1 MNAPEG
7 KAKSVFL
14 NAVELA
20 TPAQRRAYLDEA
32 CGGDEA
38 LRREVEELLQHF
50 GCLGSFLESRT
61 PDLDGTVDESPPRE
75 RPGAVIGPYKLLE
88 QIGEGGFGIVFLAE
102 QTQPV
107 RRQVALKVLKPGMDT
122 RQVVARFEAE
132 RQALALMDHPGIAKV
147 IDGGETPSGRP
158 YFVMEL
164 VKGTPLTDF
173 CDQHRLSVR
182 QRLELFVDV
191 CSAVQHAHHKGIIHR
206 DLKPSNVLVSR
217 HDGTPRVKVIDFGIA
232 KAIGEPLTDKTLFT
246 GSLQMLGTPLYMSP
260 EQAGMRDLDV
270 DTRSDVYSLGVLLYE
285 FLTGTTPFD
294 RERMRAASLDEIRRM
309 IREEEPARPST
320 RLSLL
325 GPAAATASANR
336 KSDPKRLS
344 QLLRGELDWI
354 VMKCLEKDRNRRY
367 ETANGL
373 AMDVRRYLR
382 DEPVLARPPTALYR
396 FRKFARRHRMALTL
410 ATATALVVLLATV
423 LLALSNLRIG
433 REQQETM
440 RALASETQARE
451 ELQDAL
457 RRERLH
463 LYYQLIARADLE
475 WGNNNIG
482 RADRILDECPAEFRH
497 WEYHYLKGLC
507 HAELFTFRGHRA
519 SVYCVAF
526 SPDGLRL
533 ASGGQDLTVRV
544 WDLTTGREIFGLW
557 GHKEPV
563 KCVAFSPDGL
573 HLASAGGNWRTDHP
587 GELKV
592 WDLVTGR
599 ESLPLLGHQKVVNSV
614 AFSPD
619 GSKLLSGSNDGTLQ
633 LWELPAGRKIRT
645 LRHGGEVMG
654 IAFAPD
660 GKRVAAGGW
669 NGSIKIWDSV
679 NQHEPRTLSG
689 HTRRLV
695 AIALSPDGRRL
706 VSGSRDG
713 TATLWELA
721 TGRAIAVLRGHADEI
736 ESVAYSP
743 DGRAVA
749 TSSGDGTIKLWSTA
763 EGKELLTLRE
773 QGGSVYRVV
782 FSPSGRCLAAATSD
796 RTVKVWDAARGQEA
810 RLLAAPLF
818 QLGCAALALSPDG
831 KELAVGELAHTS
843 AQPPG
848 YVQVVNLTTDK
859 VTLRLGP
866 HAGGFKTVAFGPD
879 GRLIAS
885 DWDTE
890 IKIWERRTGRE
901 AHTLRGHTAA
911 VTAVAFSPTGT
922 ALASGSED
930 TTIKV
935 WDLTTGTEVRTLA
948 GHRQRITSIAFHC
961 DGRYL
966 ASGSK
971 DNTARIWDLSD
982 GRSVHVLLGPDTVN
996 AVAFRPDGR
1005 QLACGSANRTVSLWD
1020 TTTGQLIGV
1029 LPGHPQEVKGICYT
1043 PDGRRLASSTALDSV
1058 HIWDAINGQEVL
1070 TMRRQLTRGGSVVFS
1085 PDGRLLIAGDAFRPL
1100 VKIWEAA
1107 PEAARPWE
1115 DKLPAWHSLE
1125 AEGFESRH
1133 DWKTALFHLDR
1144 LIAVKPQDAGL
1155 QLRRGRCLL
1164 ALGEQDEAVAAFEG
1178 AVRLQLQDGHG
1189 LSPLWE
1195 VLEAMPGWEKDLAAL
1210 AKSLE
1215 LRKGDNGLGWFFLAM
1230 AHGPFGDKQDRRRW
1244 FDKAVASMDND
1255 ALQGEQLR
1263 RLRDEV
1269 AQMLGIPNSQ
1279 GQDTG
1284 NTKPK

>member
-1 MNAPEG
+1 MNAPES

-38 LRREVEELLQHF
+38 LRREVEDLLQHF

-61 PDLDGTVDESPPRE
+61 PDLDGTIDESPPRE

-107 RRQVALKVLKPGMDT
+107 RRQVALKVLRPGMDS

-132 RQALALMDHPGIAKV
+132 RQALARMDHPSIAKV
-147 IDGGETPSGRP
+147 IDGGETASGRP

-173 CDQHRLSVR
+173 CDQHQLSVR
-182 QRLELFVDV
+182 QRLELFVSV

-294 RERMRAASLDEIRRM
+294 REQMKAASLDEIRRM

-336 KSDPKRLS
+336 QSDPKRLS
-344 QLLRGELDWI
+344 QLLRGELDWV

-373 AMDVRRYLR
+373 AQDVRRYLR

-396 FRKFARRHRMALTL
+396 FRKFARRHRMALSM
-410 ATATALVVLLATV
+410 ATGAALVVLLAAV
-423 LLALSNLRIG
+423 LLAMSNLRIG
-433 REQQETM
+433 QEQQETM
-440 RALASETQARE
+440 RALAAETQAKE

-457 RRERLH
+457 RRERRH
-463 LYYQLIARADLE
+463 LYFQLIARADLE
-475 WGNNNIG
+475 WGNNNSG
-482 RADRILDECPAEFRH
+482 RTDRILDECPAEFRH
-497 WEYHYLKGLC
+497 WEYHYLKRLC
-507 HAELFTFRGHRA
+507 HAELFTFRGHFA
-519 SVYCVAF
+519 SVYCVTF

-533 ASGGQDLTVRV
+533 ASGSHDRTVRV
-544 WDLTTGREIFGLW
+544 WDLTTGREISMLT
-557 GHKEPV
+557 GHKELI
-563 KCVAFSPDGL
+563 KSVAFSPDGL
-573 HLASAGGNWRTDHP
+573 RLASAGGNWTTDHP

-592 WDLVTGR
+592 WDLATGR
-599 ESLPLLGHQKVVNSV
+599 EPLSLMGHQKFVGSV

-619 GSKLLSGSNDGTLQ
+619 GSTLLSGSNDGTLL
-633 LWELPAGRKIRT
+633 LWKLSARRRMRA
-645 LRHGGEVMG
+645 LRHGAEVMG
-654 IAFAPD
+654 VAFAPD
-660 GKRVAAGGW
+660 GKRVAAGAWDGT
-669 NGSIKIWDSV
+669 IKVWDLSGD
-679 NQHEPRTLSG
+679 HEPLTFAGRSG
-689 HTRRLV
+689 PVVGV
-695 AIALSPDGRRL
+695 AFSPDGRHL
-706 VSGSRDG
+706 VAGSRDG
-713 TATLWELA
+713 TATLWEVA
-721 TGRAIAVLRGHADEI
+721 TGRAIAVLRGHTDEI

-749 TSSGDGTIKLWSTA
+749 TSSADGTIKLWRA
-763 EGKELLTLRE
+763 ADGKELLTLRE
-773 QGGSVYRVV
+773 QGGAVYRVA
-782 FSPSGRCLAAATSD
+782 FSPSGRCLASATSD
-796 RTVKVWDAARGQEA
+796 RTVKVWDATRGQEA
-810 RLLAAPLF
+810 RRLASPLF
-818 QLGCAALALSPDG
+818 QLACAALAVSPDG
-831 KELAVGELAHTS
+831 KELAVAELARTS

-848 YVQVVNLTTDK
+848 HVHVVNLTTDK

-866 HAGGFKTVAFGPD
+866 HAGGFKTVAFGPE
-879 GRLIAS
+879 GRLIAA
-885 DWDTE
+885 DWDTDV
-890 IKIWERRTGRE
+890 KIWDRRTGRE
-901 AHTLRGHTAA
+901 VHTLRGHTAA
-911 VTAVAFSPTGT
+911 VTAVAFSPTGAT
-922 ALASGSED
+922 LASGSED
-930 TTIKV
+930 TTIKI
-935 WDLTTGTEVRTLA
+935 WDLTTGKAVLELT

-961 DGRYL
+961 NGRYL

-1005 QLACGSANRTVSLWD
+1005 QLACGSAGRTVSLWD
-1020 TTTGQLIGV
+1020 TTTGQLVRVLGV
-1029 LPGHPQEVKGICYT
+1029 HPQEVKGICYT

-1058 HIWDAINGQEVL
+1058 HIWDAITGQEAL
-1070 TMRRQLTRGGSVVFS
+1070 TLRRQLTMGGSVVFS
-1085 PDGRLLIAGDAFRPL
+1085 PDGRLLIAGDAFRPQ

-1115 DKLPAWHSLE
+1115 DKLPVWHSLE
-1125 AEGFESRH
+1125 AEGFEARH

-1155 QLRRGRCLL
+1155 QLRRGHCLL
-1164 ALGEQDEAVAAFEG
+1164 ALGEQDDAIAAVEG

-1195 VLEAMPGWEKDLAAL
+1195 VLEAMPGWEKGLAEL

-1230 AHGPFGDKQDRRRW
+1230 AHRPSGDKQDRRRW
-1244 FDKAVASMDND
+1244 FEKAVASMDSKASQD
-1255 ALQGEQLR
+1255 EQFR

-1269 AQMLGIPNSQ
+1269 AQMLATPNTQ